1 LSAEIIPREMLN
13 LELFLNYL
21 KYEKRYSIHTI
32 TAYENDLDQFVLFGK
47 TLVED
52 FCVEK
57 TDHHLIRQW
66 IISLMNNGISS
77 RSVNR
82 KISTLKTFYKFLM
95 REAVI
100 EKNPTDRVVI
110 PKTGKKL
117 PVFVQEK
124 EMNRLLD
131 ERFFTEDFEGRR
143 DKAVV
148 SLFYGTGIRLSEL
161 VGIRFSDLN
170 LSEKIVKV
178 NGKRNK
184 ERLVPFPMEISTVL
198 NDYISQRNELFPDSG
213 NILFLTSNGEPAY
226 NKLIYR
232 IVKKQLAL
240 VTTIEKK
247 SPHIL
252 RHSYATHLLNRGAD
266 LNAIKELLGHANLA
280 ATQIYTHTTFEQLK
294 KVYKQA
300 HPRA

>member
-1 LSAEIIPREMLN
+1 M
-13 LELFLNYL
+13 
-21 KYEKRYSIHTI
+21 
-32 TAYENDLDQFVLFGK
+32 
-47 TLVED
+47 
-52 FCVEK
+52 
-57 TDHHLIRQW
+57 
-66 IISLMNNGISS
+66 
-77 RSVNR
+77 
-82 KISTLKTFYKFLM
+82 
-95 REAVI
+95 
-100 EKNPTDRVVI
+100 
-110 PKTGKKL
+110 GKKL

-131 ERFFTEDFEGRR
+131 GRFFTDDFEGRR

-161 VGIRFSDLN
+161 VGIRFPDLN
-170 LSEKIVKV
+170 LNEKMVKV
-178 NGKRNK
+178 NGKRDK
-184 ERLVPFPMEISTVL
+184 QRLVPFPLEISTVL
-198 NDYISQRNELFPDSG
+198 SDYIELRNELFPDSG
-213 NILFLTSNGEPAY
+213 NFLFLTGNGDPVY

-232 IVKKQLAL
+232 IVKRQLSL
-240 VTTIEKK
+240 VTTVEKK

>member
-1 LSAEIIPREMLN
+1 MLN
-13 LELFLNYL
+13 PELFLNHL
-21 KYEKRYSIHTI
+21 KYEKRYSTNTL
-32 TAYENDLDQFVLFGK
+32 TAYENDLDQFILFGK
-47 TLVED
+47 KLVED
-52 FCVEK
+52 FCVEEV
-57 TDHHLIRQW
+57 DYHLIRQW
-66 IISLMNNGISS
+66 IVSLMDNGISAK
-77 RSVNR
+77 SVNR
-82 KISTLKTFYKFLM
+82 KISTLKTFFKFLL
-95 REAVI
+95 REGLI
-100 EKNPTDRVVI
+100 EKNPTDKIAI
-110 PKTGKKL
+110 PKMGKKL
-117 PVFVQEK
+117 PVFVQET

-131 ERFFTEDFEGRR
+131 GRFFTEDFEGRR

-161 VGIRFSDLN
+161 VGIRFADLN
-170 LSEKIVKV
+170 LNEKMVKV
-178 NGKRNK
+178 NGKRDK
-184 ERLVPFPMEISTVL
+184 ERLVPFPLEIASVL
-198 NDYISQRNELFPDSG
+198 SDYICLRNELFPDAE
-213 NILFLTSNGEPAY
+213 NFLFLTGNGEPVY

-232 IVKKQLAL
+232 IVKRQLSL
-240 VTTIEKK
+240 VTTVEKK

>member
-1 LSAEIIPREMLN
+1 MLN
-13 LELFLNYL
+13 TELFLNHL
-21 KYEKRYSIHTI
+21 KYEKRYSQNTL

-47 TLVED
+47 KLVED
-52 FCVEK
+52 FCVEEV
-57 TDHHLIRQW
+57 DYHLIRQW
-66 IISLMNNGISS
+66 IVSLMDNGISAK
-77 RSVNR
+77 SVNR
-82 KISTLKTFYKFLM
+82 KISTLKTFFKFLM
-95 REAVI
+95 REGVI
-100 EKNPTDRVVI
+100 EKNPTDKVAI
-110 PKTGKKL
+110 PKMGKKL

-131 ERFFTEDFEGRR
+131 GRFFTEDFEGRR

-161 VGIRFSDLN
+161 VGIRFPDLN
-170 LSEKIVKV
+170 LIEKMVKV
-178 NGKRNK
+178 NGKRDK
-184 ERLVPFPMEISTVL
+184 QRLVPFPLEISGVL
-198 NDYISQRNELFPDSG
+198 NDYIKLRNERFPEAE
-213 NILFLTSNGEPAY
+213 NFLFLTENGEPVY

-232 IVKKQLAL
+232 IVKRQLSL
-240 VTTIEKK
+240 VTTVEKK

>member
-1 LSAEIIPREMLN
+1 MLN
-13 LELFLNYL
+13 TELFLNHL
-21 KYEKRYSIHTI
+21 KYEKRYSQNTL

-47 TLVED
+47 KLVED
-52 FCVEK
+52 FCVEEV
-57 TDHHLIRQW
+57 DYHLIRQW
-66 IISLMNNGISS
+66 IVSLMDNGISAK
-77 RSVNR
+77 SVNR
-82 KISTLKTFYKFLM
+82 KISTLKTFFKFLM
-95 REAVI
+95 REGVI
-100 EKNPTDRVVI
+100 EKNPTDKIAI
-110 PKTGKKL
+110 PKMGKKL

-131 ERFFTEDFEGRR
+131 GRFFTDDFEGRR

-161 VGIRFSDLN
+161 VGIRFPDLN
-170 LSEKIVKV
+170 LNEKMVKV
-178 NGKRNK
+178 NGKRDK
-184 ERLVPFPMEISTVL
+184 QRLVPFPLEISTVL
-198 NDYISQRNELFPDSG
+198 SDYIELRNELFPDSG
-213 NILFLTSNGEPAY
+213 NFLFLTGNGDPVY

-232 IVKKQLAL
+232 IVKRQLSL
-240 VTTIEKK
+240 VTTVEKK

>member
-1 LSAEIIPREMLN
+1 MLN
-13 LELFLNYL
+13 TELFLNHL
-21 KYEKRYSIHTI
+21 KYEKRYSQNTL

-47 TLVED
+47 KLVED
-52 FCVEK
+52 FCVEEV
-57 TDHHLIRQW
+57 DYHLIRQW
-66 IISLMNNGISS
+66 IVSLMDNGISAK
-77 RSVNR
+77 SVNR
-82 KISTLKTFYKFLM
+82 KISTLKTFFKFLM
-95 REAVI
+95 REGVI
-100 EKNPTDRVVI
+100 EKNPTDKIAI
-110 PKTGKKL
+110 PKMGKKL

-131 ERFFTEDFEGRR
+131 GRFFTDDFEGRR

-161 VGIRFSDLN
+161 VGIRFPDLN
-170 LSEKIVKV
+170 LNEKMVKV
-178 NGKRNK
+178 NGKRDK
-184 ERLVPFPMEISTVL
+184 QRLVPFPLEISTVL
-198 NDYISQRNELFPDSG
+198 SDYIELRNELFPDSE
-213 NILFLTSNGEPAY
+213 NFLFLTGNGDPVY

-232 IVKKQLAL
+232 IVKRQLSL
-240 VTTIEKK
+240 VTTVEKK

>member
-1 LSAEIIPREMLN
+1 MN
-13 LELFLNYL
+13 LELFLSYL
-21 KYEKRYSIHTI
+21 RYEKRYSTHTI
-32 TAYENDLDQFVLFGK
+32 TAYENDLGQFILFGNN
-47 TLVED
+47 LVEG
-52 FCVEK
+52 FHVEEA
-57 TDHHLIRQW
+57 DYHLIRQW
-66 IISLMNNGISS
+66 IISMMNNGTIA

-95 REAVI
+95 REGVI
-100 EKNPTDRVVI
+100 SKNPTDHVAV
-110 PKTGKKL
+110 PKMAKKL
-117 PVFVQEK
+117 PEFVQEK
-124 EMNRLLD
+124 EINRLLD
-131 ERFFTEDFEGRR
+131 GQFFSGDFEGLR

-148 SLFYGTGIRLSEL
+148 ALFYGTGIRLSEL
-161 VGIRFSDLN
+161 VSIRFPDLN
-170 LSEKIVKV
+170 LKEKLVKV

-184 ERLVPFPMEISTVL
+184 ERLVPFPLEISVTL
-198 NDYISQRNELFPDSG
+198 SEYIKLRNELFPEAE
-213 NILFLTSNGEPAY
+213 NFLFLTGSGEPAY

-232 IVKKQLAL
+232 IVKKELSL
-240 VTTIEKK
+240 VTTIDKK

-280 ATQIYTHTTFEQLK
+280 ATQVYTHTSFEQLK

>member
-1 LSAEIIPREMLN
+1 MN
-13 LELFLNYL
+13 LELFLSYL
-21 KYEKRYSIHTI
+21 KYEKRYSTHTI
-32 TAYENDLDQFVLFGK
+32 TAYENDLGQFVLFGK
-47 TLVED
+47 KLAED
-52 FCVEK
+52 FHVEEA
-57 TDHHLIRQW
+57 DYHLIREW
-66 IISLMNNGISS
+66 VISLMNHGTLA

-82 KISTLKTFYKFLM
+82 KLSTLKTFYKFLM
-95 REAVI
+95 REGVI
-100 EKNPTDRVVI
+100 VKNPTEQVTM
-110 PKTGKKL
+110 PKMAKKL
-117 PVFVQEK
+117 PEFVQEK
-124 EMNRLLD
+124 EINQLLD
-131 ERFFTEDFEGRR
+131 GPFFTDDFEGIR

-170 LSEKIVKV
+170 LSEKVVKV

-184 ERLVPFPMEISTVL
+184 ERLVPFPLEISTTL
-198 NDYISQRNELFPDSG
+198 KDYIALRNELFPFSE
-213 NILFLTSNGEPAY
+213 NILFLTGSGEPAY

-232 IVKKQLAL
+232 IVKRQLSL
-240 VTTIEKK
+240 VTTIDKK

-280 ATQIYTHTTFEQLK
+280 ATQVYTHTSFEQLK

>member
-1 LSAEIIPREMLN
+1 MLN
-13 LELFLNYL
+13 LELFISYL

-32 TAYENDLDQFVLFGK
+32 TAYANDLDQFILFGK
-47 TLVED
+47 ILVED

-57 TDHHLIRQW
+57 VDHHLIRQW
-66 IISLMNNGISS
+66 IVSLIENGILPV
-77 RSVNR
+77 SVNR
-82 KISTLKTFYKFLM
+82 KIATLKTFFKFLM
-95 REAVI
+95 REGVI
-100 EKNPTDRVVI
+100 EKIPTDRVVM

-124 EMNRLLD
+124 EMNKLLD
-131 ERFFTEDFEGRR
+131 ERLLFTDDFEGRR
-143 DKAVV
+143 DKAVI

-161 VGIRFSDLN
+161 VGIRLSDIN
-170 LSEKIVKV
+170 TDAKIVKV

-184 ERLVPFPMEISTVL
+184 ERLVPFPTEISTVL
-198 NDYISQRNELFPDSG
+198 KEYTSQRNQLFPDAG
-213 NILFLTSNGEPAY
+213 NFLFLTGNGEPAY
-226 NKLIYR
+226 DKLIYR
-232 IVKKQLAL
+232 IVKRHLAL
-240 VTTIEKK
+240 VTTVDKK

>member
-1 LSAEIIPREMLN
+1 MLN

-52 FCVEK
+52 FCVEEV
-57 TDHHLIRQW
+57 DYHLIRQW
-66 IISLMNNGISS
+66 IIFLMNNHISA

-95 REAVI
+95 REGAI
-100 EKNPTDRVVI
+100 EKNPTDKVVI

-124 EMNRLLD
+124 EMNQLLD
-131 ERFFTEDFEGRR
+131 GRFFTEDFEGRR

-170 LSEKIVKV
+170 LGEKMVKV

-198 NDYISQRNELFPDSG
+198 NEYISLRNELFPDSG
-213 NILFLTSNGEPAY
+213 NFLFLTGHGEPVY
-226 NKLIYR
+226 DKLIYR

>member
-1 LSAEIIPREMLN
+1 MLN
-13 LELFLNYL
+13 TELFLNYL
-21 KYEKRYSIHTI
+21 KYEKRYSQNTL
-32 TAYENDLDQFVLFGK
+32 TAYENDLDQFILFGK
-47 TLVED
+47 KLVED
-52 FCVEK
+52 FCVEEV
-57 TDHHLIRQW
+57 DYHLIRQW
-66 IISLMNNGISS
+66 IVSLMDNGISAK
-77 RSVNR
+77 SVNR
-82 KISTLKTFYKFLM
+82 KISTLKTFFKFLM
-95 REAVI
+95 REGVI
-100 EKNPTDRVVI
+100 EKNPTDKIAI
-110 PKTGKKL
+110 PKMGKKL

-131 ERFFTEDFEGRR
+131 GRFFTEDFVGRR

-170 LSEKIVKV
+170 LNEKMVKV
-178 NGKRNK
+178 NGKRDK
-184 ERLVPFPMEISTVL
+184 QRLVPFPLEISTVL
-198 NDYISQRNELFPDSG
+198 TDYITLRNELFPDSE
-213 NILFLTSNGEPAY
+213 NFLFLTENGDPVY

-232 IVKKQLAL
+232 IVKKQLSL
-240 VTTIEKK
+240 VTTVEKK

>member
-1 LSAEIIPREMLN
+1 MLN
-13 LELFLNYL
+13 PELFLSYL
-21 KYEKRYSIHTI
+21 KNEKRYSPHTI
-32 TAYENDLDQFVLFGK
+32 IAYENDLDQFISFGK
-47 TLVED
+47 ELIGD
-52 FCVEK
+52 FCVE
-57 TDHHLIRQW
+57 TVDYHLIRQW
-66 IISLMNNGISS
+66 IVSLMDNGISAKS
-77 RSVNR
+77 INR
-82 KISTLKTFYKFLM
+82 KISTLKTFFKFLM
-95 REAVI
+95 REGVI
-100 EKNPTDRVVI
+100 EKNPTDKVVV
-110 PKTGKKL
+110 PKMGKKL

-124 EMNRLLD
+124 EMNSLLD
-131 ERFFTEDFEGRR
+131 GRFFTEDFEGRR

-148 SLFYGTGIRLSEL
+148 SLFYGTGMRLSEL

-170 LSEKIVKV
+170 LHERMVKV
-178 NGKRNK
+178 IGKGSK
-184 ERLVPFPMEISTVL
+184 ERLVPFPLEVSGVL
-198 NDYISQRNELFPDSG
+198 NEYIRLRNELFPDSG
-213 NILFLTSNGEPAY
+213 NFLFLTENGEPAY

-232 IVKKQLAL
+232 IVKKELSL

-252 RHSYATHLLNRGAD
+252 RHSYATHLLNNGAD

>member
-1 LSAEIIPREMLN
+1 MLN
-13 LELFLNYL
+13 SELFLNHL
-21 KYEKRYSIHTI
+21 KYERRYSPNTI

-47 TLVED
+47 KLVED
-52 FCVEK
+52 FCVEEV
-57 TDHHLIRQW
+57 DYHLIRQW
-66 IISLMNNGISS
+66 IVSLMDNGISAK
-77 RSVNR
+77 SVNR
-82 KISTLKTFYKFLM
+82 KISTLKTFFKFLM
-95 REAVI
+95 REGVI
-100 EKNPTDRVVI
+100 EKNPTDKVAI
-110 PKTGKKL
+110 PKMGKKL

-131 ERFFTEDFEGRR
+131 GRFFTEDFEGCR

-161 VGIRFSDLN
+161 VGIRFPDLN
-170 LSEKIVKV
+170 LIEKMVKV
-178 NGKRNK
+178 NGKRDK
-184 ERLVPFPMEISTVL
+184 QRLVPFPLEISGVL
-198 NDYISQRNELFPDSG
+198 NDYIKLRNELFPTAE
-213 NILFLTSNGEPAY
+213 NFLFLTGNGEPVY

-232 IVKKQLAL
+232 IVKRQLSL
-240 VTTIEKK
+240 VTTVEKK

>member
-1 LSAEIIPREMLN
+1 MLN
-13 LELFLNYL
+13 LELFLSYL
-21 KYEKRYSIHTI
+21 KYEKRYSEHTI
-32 TAYENDLDQFVLFGK
+32 TAYENDLDQFILFGK

-52 FCVEK
+52 FCIEE

-66 IISLMNNGISS
+66 IISLMDNGISA

-82 KISTLKTFYKFLM
+82 KISTLKTFFKSLM
-95 REAVI
+95 REGVI
-100 EKNPTDRVVI
+100 EKNPTEKVI
-110 PKTGKKL
+110 IPRMGKKL
-117 PVFVQEK
+117 PVFAQEV

-131 ERFFTEDFEGRR
+131 GGFFTRDFEGMR

-170 LSEKIVKV
+170 LSEKLVKV

-184 ERLVPFPMEISTVL
+184 ERLVPFPLEVSAVL
-198 NDYISQRNELFPDSG
+198 IEYIKLRNELFPDSG
-213 NILFLTSNGEPAY
+213 NFLFLTGKGEPVY
-226 NKLIYR
+226 DKLIYR
-232 IVKKQLAL
+232 IVKKELSL
-240 VTTIEKK
+240 VTTINKR

-280 ATQIYTHTTFEQLK
+280 ATQVYTHTTFEQLI

>member
-1 LSAEIIPREMLN
+1 MLN
-13 LELFLNYL
+13 TELFLNYL
-21 KYEKRYSIHTI
+21 KYEKRYSLNTL
-32 TAYENDLDQFVLFGK
+32 TAYENDLDQFILFGK
-47 TLVED
+47 KLVED
-52 FCVEK
+52 FCVEEV
-57 TDHHLIRQW
+57 DYHLIRQW
-66 IISLMNNGISS
+66 IVSLMDNGISAK
-77 RSVNR
+77 SVNR
-82 KISTLKTFYKFLM
+82 KISTLKTFFKFLM
-95 REAVI
+95 REGVI
-100 EKNPTDRVVI
+100 EKNPTDKIAI
-110 PKTGKKL
+110 PKMGKKL

-131 ERFFTEDFEGRR
+131 GRFFTEDFEGRR

-170 LSEKIVKV
+170 LNEKMVKV
-178 NGKRNK
+178 NGKRDK
-184 ERLVPFPMEISTVL
+184 QRLVPFPLEISTVL
-198 NDYISQRNELFPDSG
+198 TDYITLRNELFPDSG
-213 NILFLTSNGEPAY
+213 NFLFLTENGDPVY

-232 IVKKQLAL
+232 IVKKQLSL
-240 VTTIEKK
+240 VTTVEKK

>member
-1 LSAEIIPREMLN
+1 MLN
-13 LELFLNYL
+13 TELFLNHL
-21 KYEKRYSIHTI
+21 KYEKRYSQNTL

-47 TLVED
+47 KLVED
-52 FCVEK
+52 FCVEEV
-57 TDHHLIRQW
+57 DYHLIRQW
-66 IISLMNNGISS
+66 IVSLMDNGISAK
-77 RSVNR
+77 SVNR
-82 KISTLKTFYKFLM
+82 KISTLKTFFKFLM
-95 REAVI
+95 REGVI
-100 EKNPTDRVVI
+100 EKNPTDKIAI
-110 PKTGKKL
+110 PKMGKKL

-131 ERFFTEDFEGRR
+131 GRFFTDDFEGRR

-161 VGIRFSDLN
+161 VGIRFPDLN
-170 LSEKIVKV
+170 LNEKMVKV
-178 NGKRNK
+178 NGKRDK
-184 ERLVPFPMEISTVL
+184 QRLVPFPLEISTVL
-198 NDYISQRNELFPDSG
+198 SDYIELRNKLFPDSG
-213 NILFLTSNGEPAY
+213 NFLFLTGNGDPVY

-232 IVKKQLAL
+232 IVKRQLSL
-240 VTTIEKK
+240 VTTVEKK

>member
-1 LSAEIIPREMLN
+1 MLN
-13 LELFLNYL
+13 PELFLSYL
-21 KYEKRYSIHTI
+21 KYEKRYSPHTI

-47 TLVED
+47 KLVED
-52 FCVEK
+52 FCVEEV
-57 TDHHLIRQW
+57 DYHLIRQW
-66 IISLMNNGISS
+66 IVSLMDNGISAK
-77 RSVNR
+77 SVNR
-82 KISTLKTFYKFLM
+82 KISTLKTFYKFLL
-95 REAVI
+95 REGVI
-100 EKNPTDRVVI
+100 ENSPTDRVAI
-110 PKTGKKL
+110 PKMGKKL

-131 ERFFTEDFEGRR
+131 GRFFTEDFEGKR
-143 DKAVV
+143 DKAIV

-161 VGIRFSDLN
+161 VGIQFSDLN
-170 LSEKIVKV
+170 LSEKMVKV
-178 NGKRNK
+178 NGKRDK
-184 ERLVPFPMEISTVL
+184 QRLVPFPLEISSVL
-198 NDYISQRNELFPDSG
+198 TDYIALRNELFPDSG
-213 NILFLTSNGEPAY
+213 NFLFLTENGDPVY

-232 IVKKQLAL
+232 IVKRQLSL
-240 VTTIEKK
+240 VTTVEKK

>member
-1 LSAEIIPREMLN
+1 MLN
-13 LELFLNYL
+13 SELFLNHL
-21 KYEKRYSIHTI
+21 KYERRYSQNTI

-47 TLVED
+47 KLVED
-52 FCVEK
+52 FCVEEV
-57 TDHHLIRQW
+57 DYHLIRQW
-66 IISLMNNGISS
+66 IVSLMDNGISAK
-77 RSVNR
+77 SVNR
-82 KISTLKTFYKFLM
+82 KISTLKTFFKFLM
-95 REAVI
+95 REGVI
-100 EKNPTDRVVI
+100 EKNPTDKVAI
-110 PKTGKKL
+110 PKMGKKL

-131 ERFFTEDFEGRR
+131 GRFFTEDFEGRR

-161 VGIRFSDLN
+161 VGIRFPDLN
-170 LSEKIVKV
+170 LIEKMVKV
-178 NGKRNK
+178 NGKRDK
-184 ERLVPFPMEISTVL
+184 QRLVPFPLEISGVL
-198 NDYISQRNELFPDSG
+198 NDYIELRNELFPAAE
-213 NILFLTSNGEPAY
+213 NFLFLTGSGEPVY

-232 IVKKQLAL
+232 IVKRQLSL
-240 VTTIEKK
+240 VTTVEKK

>member
-1 LSAEIIPREMLN
+1 MLN

-32 TAYENDLDQFVLFGK
+32 IAYKNDLDQFVLFGT

-52 FCVEK
+52 FCVEQA
-57 TDHHLIRQW
+57 DHQLIRQW
-66 IISLMNNGISS
+66 IISLMNNGIVP

-82 KISTLKTFYKFLM
+82 KISTLKTFFKFLM
-95 REAVI
+95 REDKI

-110 PKTGKKL
+110 PKMGKKL
-117 PVFVQEK
+117 PVFVMEK

-131 ERFFTEDFEGRR
+131 ERFFAEDFEGLR

-161 VGIRFSDLN
+161 VAIRFSDLN
-170 LSEKIVKV
+170 LAEKMVKV
-178 NGKRNK
+178 NGKRDK
-184 ERLVPFPMEISTVL
+184 QRLVPFPMEISAVL
-198 NDYISQRNELFPDSG
+198 NTYITRRNELFPDSG
-213 NILFLTSNGEPAY
+213 NILFLTGNGDPVY

-240 VTTIEKK
+240 VTTIDKK

>member
-1 LSAEIIPREMLN
+1 MN
-13 LELFLNYL
+13 LELFLSYL
-21 KYEKRYSIHTI
+21 KYEKRYSTHTV
-32 TAYENDLDQFVLFGK
+32 TAYENDLGQFISFGK

-52 FCVEK
+52 FHVE
-57 TDHHLIRQW
+57 DVDYHLIREW
-66 IISLMNNGISS
+66 VISLMNNGTLA

-82 KISTLKTFYKFLM
+82 KLSTLKTFYKFLM
-95 REAVI
+95 REGVI
-100 EKNPTDRVVI
+100 AKNPTEHVAM
-110 PKTGKKL
+110 PKMAKKL
-117 PVFVQEK
+117 PEFVQEK
-124 EMNRLLD
+124 EINQLLD
-131 ERFFTEDFEGRR
+131 GSFFTDDFEGRR

-178 NGKRNK
+178 TGKRNK
-184 ERLVPFPMEISTVL
+184 ERLVPFPLEISVTL
-198 NDYISQRNELFPDSG
+198 SSYIQQRNELFPYSE
-213 NILFLTSNGEPAY
+213 NFLFLTGSGEPAY

-232 IVKKQLAL
+232 IVKKHLSL
-240 VTTIEKK
+240 VTTIDKK

-280 ATQIYTHTTFEQLK
+280 ATQVYTHTSFEQLK

>member
-1 LSAEIIPREMLN
+1 LSPEMLN
-13 LELFLNYL
+13 TELFLNYL
-21 KYEKRYSIHTI
+21 KYEKRYSLNTL
-32 TAYENDLDQFVLFGK
+32 TAYENDLDQFILFGK
-47 TLVED
+47 KLVED
-52 FCVEK
+52 FCVEEV
-57 TDHHLIRQW
+57 DYHLIRQW
-66 IISLMNNGISS
+66 IVSLMDNGISAK
-77 RSVNR
+77 SVNR
-82 KISTLKTFYKFLM
+82 KISTLKTFFKFLM
-95 REAVI
+95 REGVI
-100 EKNPTDRVVI
+100 EKNPTDKIAI
-110 PKTGKKL
+110 PKMGKKL

-131 ERFFTEDFEGRR
+131 GRFFTEDFEGRR

-170 LSEKIVKV
+170 LNEKMVKV
-178 NGKRNK
+178 NGKRDK
-184 ERLVPFPMEISTVL
+184 QRLVPFPLEISTVL
-198 NDYISQRNELFPDSG
+198 TDYITLRNELFPDSG
-213 NILFLTSNGEPAY
+213 NFLFLTENGDPVY

-232 IVKKQLAL
+232 IVKKQLSL
-240 VTTIEKK
+240 VTTVEKK

>member
-1 LSAEIIPREMLN
+1 MLN

-21 KYEKRYSIHTI
+21 KYEKRYSSHTV
-32 TAYENDLDQFVLFGK
+32 TAYENDLDQFILFGK
-47 TLVED
+47 NLVED
-52 FCVEK
+52 FCVGEA
-57 TDHHLIRQW
+57 DYHLIRQW
-66 IISLMNNGISS
+66 IISLMNNGISA

-82 KISTLKTFYKFLM
+82 KISTLKTFFKFLM

-110 PKTGKKL
+110 PRMGKKL

-170 LSEKIVKV
+170 LGEKLVKV

-184 ERLVPFPMEISTVL
+184 ERLVPFPMEIATVL
-198 NDYISQRNELFPDSG
+198 NEYITMRNELFPESG
-213 NILFLTSNGEPAY
+213 NFLFVTSNGEPVY

-240 VTTIEKK
+240 VTTVEKK